1 MGSLVPGNLCLRCG
15 ELLCFDQ
22 RICHG
27 EQDDQSKKYN
37 RLMVPDPVLFAV
49 VYIAVFCVFSGKQK
63 CENLGR
69 RGDAGTGKAMVVY
82 ICIFCAVFSDPVFK
96 CSDPQHFSANIQK
109 SFAVDPAC
117 NMLPGLRPSDRCVLS
132 E

>member
-1 MGSLVPGNLCLRCG
+1 MKSTLPGGINYWVAWFLEICAYG
-15 ELLCFDQ
+15 AVNCFAL
-22 RICHG
+22 ISG
-27 EQDDQSKKYN
+27 YVMVNKTIKAKKYN

-96 CSDPQHFSANIQK
+96 CSDP
-109 SFAVDPAC
+109 
-117 NMLPGLRPSDRCVLS
+117 
-132 E
+132 